1 MRLFKRNAVK
11 AFAILLAAVC
21 LIGSFGG
28 VSAKAAN
35 YPTVYIS
42 KETTNVAWYVG
53 DVVPLIFYYL
63 PSYKNEDLLVEVYDE
78 NDALVASADKLFS
91 NTEGGSI
98 IEYTVTW
105 KTEGY
110 DPGKYKIVVHKYFY
124 TFYEW
129 HEAPTVTT
137 EWVTLI
143 DASSRYENADAALSL
158 TKLVYNGKAQKPE
171 VNVFDGAGKTI
182 DSKYYNVKWSNAKSK
197 SVGKYTVTVTFKS
210 PYSGTKTLSYS
221 IAPKK
226 VTGLKN
232 AASATKSVKL
242 SWKEVTGAIYY
253 QVYAKNDSG
262 AWEKVK
268 TVSENSA
275 VISEIGGKALKAG
288 KTYAFKV
295 RALDDTKKITGKFS
309 DALKTGTKTAAP
321 VISKLTSEKS
331 KNVKAVWG
339 KVTGAKKYVVY
350 TSLDNETWKKA
361 KTTTDTSITLTGLTG
376 GKQIYVK
383 VAAVNE
389 YGIKSAYSEVMK
401 IKVKK

>member
-1 MRLFKRNAVK
+1 MRSFKRNAVK
-11 AFAILLAAVC
+11 VFAIMLAAVC
-21 LIGSFGG
+21 LFGTFGG
-28 VSAKAAN
+28 ISAKAVN

-42 KETTNVAWYVG
+42 KETIDGVWYVG
-53 DVVPLIFYYL
+53 DVVPLVFYYL
-63 PSYKNEDLLVEVYDE
+63 PSYKNEDLLVEVYDA
-78 NDALVASADKLFS
+78 NDSLVASVDKLFS
-91 NTEGGSI
+91 NTDGGSI

-110 DPGKYKIVVHKYFY
+110 NTGKYKIIVHKYFY

-137 EWVTLI
+137 EWVTLQDPSCRYDNP
-143 DASSRYENADAALSL
+143 DASLST
-158 TKLVYNGKAQKPE
+158 TKLEYNGKVQKPAVE
-171 VNVFDGAGKTI
+171 VFDRAGKTI
-182 DSKYYNVKWSNAKSK
+182 DSKYYSVKWSNADSK

-232 AASATKSVKL
+232 AASTTKSVKL
-242 SWKEVTGAIYY
+242 SWTKVTGAKYY
-253 QVYAKNDSG
+253 QVYAKNAAGS
-262 AWEKVK
+262 WEKVK

-288 KTYAFKV
+288 KTYTFKV
-295 RALDDTKKITGKFS
+295 RATDSTGKITGLFS
-309 DALKTGTKTAAP
+309 AAIKTSTKTAAP
-321 VISKLTSEKS
+321 VIGKLTSEKS
-331 KNVKAVWG
+331 KTVKAAWG
-339 KVTGAKKYVVY
+339 KVTGAKKYVVF
-350 TSLDNETWKKA
+350 TSVDNETWKKA
-361 KTTTDTSITLTGLTG
+361 KTTTDTSATLTGLTG

-389 YGIKSAYSEVMK
+389 YGAKSAFSEVMK
-401 IKVKK
+401 VKVKK